1 MANNGQNTPND
12 LEVNNYE
19 ILQNLGKESK
29 NLMITKVRPKIN
41 NEIYCMRKIKI
52 ENDIKDN
59 DIEELRQKLL
69 SIDNPHIIKYHD
81 IFKHEEYICIIME
94 YIDTD
99 LKNFIETY
107 SVTKQKIPEE
117 TIFFLMLQCL
127 SAVKCLHSDDY
138 YKKGIRLSNILMP
151 NERSIKIG
159 IIKDKLPKDWKKK
172 DDIGILYRYFV
183 LLMFPMTFRPGQG
196 ILAYLPDPINNDYDK
211 KLREIIYDMD
221 SNNNNKIKDIFKRTN
236 EYYIDKYLLKEK
248 SKNTSIKTVF
258 ECISEFKKF
267 NEGLNKEIT
276 NKTKT
281 PESVSLIRKLYQ
293 DISQMKHEYY
303 PSIEEFRRLI
313 ALEYPSFDNNNELNP
328 YIITSFLLKK
338 MENEKIMD
346 GNEEKSISDY
356 FSLVKQVVKRS
367 NKCEDVHTSFEKD
380 KIVTFYFHKDLKTF
394 DLVKDGFE
402 KSTKK
407 EHSNEKLFC
416 EKCLAYHEYTEEIS
430 YHNFNNYLIIYFNRG
445 KNDEMTN
452 KVNFEKEIKLTKII
466 NSSDKIKFIL
476 KGGINIDKEN
486 KKYENI
492 NFKDSNQSKNIII
505 ILFYEFSEKDNNN

>member
-1 MANNGQNTPND
+1 MANNGQNAPND
-12 LEVNNYE
+12 IELNNYE

-29 NLMITKVRPKIN
+29 NLMITKVRSKTN

-52 ENDIKDN
+52 ENNIKDN

-69 SIDNPHIIKYHD
+69 SIDDPHIIKYYN
-81 IFKHEEYICIIME
+81 IFKHSEYIYIIME

-107 SVTKQKIPEE
+107 SITKQKIPEE

-172 DDIGILYRYFV
+172 DDIGILYRYFM

-221 SNNNNKIKDIFKRTN
+221 SNNNNIEYIFKRTN
-236 EYYIDKYLLKEK
+236 DYYIDKYLLKEN

-258 ECISEFKKF
+258 KCIFEYKKF
-267 NEGLNKEIT
+267 NEDLNKKISNQT
-276 NKTKT
+276 NT
-281 PESVSLIRKLYQ
+281 PKPLSLMRKLYQ
-293 DISQMKHEYY
+293 DISQMKHEYL
-303 PSIEEFRRLI
+303 PSIEEFRRWI
-313 ALEYPSFDNNNELNP
+313 SLEYPSFDNNNELNP

-338 MENEKIMD
+338 MENETIMD
-346 GNEEKSISDY
+346 GDLKKSISDY
-356 FSLVKQVVKRS
+356 FSLVKKVVKKC
-367 NKCEDVHTSFEKD
+367 NKCKVEHISFEKD
-380 KIVTFYFHKDLKTF
+380 NIATFYFQKDLKTF
-394 DLVKDGFE
+394 DLVNDGFS
-402 KSTKK
+402 KPTKK
-407 EHSNEKLFC
+407 EHDNEKLFC
-416 EKCLAYHEYTEEIS
+416 EKCLAYQEYTEEIT
-430 YHNFNNYLIIYFNRG
+430 YHNYNNYLIIYFNRG
-445 KNDEMTN
+445 KNDEIN
-452 KVNFEKEIKLTKII
+452 ANVIFKKEIMLTKII
-466 NSSDKIKFIL
+466 NSIKKIKFIL
-476 KGGINIDKEN
+476 KGGINIVREN

-492 NFKDSNQSKNIII
+492 EIQDPNESKNILM
-505 ILFYEFSEKDNNN
+505 LFYEFSQLDNNNN